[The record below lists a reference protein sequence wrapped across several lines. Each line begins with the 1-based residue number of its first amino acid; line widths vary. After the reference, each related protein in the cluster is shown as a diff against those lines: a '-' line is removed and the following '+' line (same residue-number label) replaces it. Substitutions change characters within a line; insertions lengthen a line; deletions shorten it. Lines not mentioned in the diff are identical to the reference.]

1 MGIQLNKLIDSEEN
15 VYQTTCI
22 AIKQAEKIIRPELE
36 EGEEE
41 GEKIVSEAITMVL
54 ENTIE
59 INIEE
64 IE

>member
-1 MGIQLNKLIDSEEN
+1 MGIPINKLIDSEEN

-22 AIKQAEKIIRPELE
+22 AIKQAEKIVGPELE
-36 EGEEE
+36 EGEDEA
-41 GEKIVSEAITMVL
+41 EKIISEAITMVL

-64 IE
+64 TE

>member
-1 MGIQLNKLIDSEEN
+1 MGIPINKLIDSQEN
-15 VYQTTCI
+15 VYQLTCE

-54 ENTIE
+54 ENIIE
-59 INIEE
+59 LNLEE
-64 IE
+64 TE

>member
-1 MGIQLNKLIDSEEN
+1 MGIPINKLIDSEEN

-22 AIKQAEKIIRPELE
+22 AIKQAEKIVRPELE
-36 EGEEE
+36 EGEDEA
-41 GEKIVSEAITMVL
+41 EKIISEAITMVL

-64 IE
+64 TE